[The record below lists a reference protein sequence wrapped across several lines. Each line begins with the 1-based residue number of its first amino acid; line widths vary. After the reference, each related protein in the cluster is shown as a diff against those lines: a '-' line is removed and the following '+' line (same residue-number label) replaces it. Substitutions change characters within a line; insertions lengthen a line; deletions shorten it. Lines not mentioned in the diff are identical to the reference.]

1 MLFKNYIFKFKIFP
15 ALIFAITFCGF
26 IVLGFWQI
34 DRADQKN
41 TLNSN
46 YTDRQQEAA
55 IVLDKNNV
63 IDEKSSLLWRKVE
76 FEGSFINK
84 QNIILDNQI
93 FNQIAGFNIITPFK
107 IKGSDSIVLVNR
119 GWHPNLKNR
128 EMLPV
133 INEIKGERSLLGYIA
148 GFPVSGIKLG
158 KNNIETLNSQIFRFQ
173 RLDTLE
179 LNYFL
184 SANVMPYM
192 IYLDP
197 IIDKEFYEN
206 FKLPAPDSQKNYGYA
221 FQWFAFAI
229 TLLIIFIR
237 LSMTRKTNGK

>member
-1 MLFKNYIFKFKIFP
+1 MLLKNYIFKFKLIP
-15 ALIFAITFCGF
+15 TLIFAITFCGF

-41 TLNSN
+41 VLNSN
-46 YTDRQQEAA
+46 YTDRQQEAT

-107 IKGSDSIVLVNR
+107 IKGSDSLVLINR

-128 EMLPV
+128 ETLPI
-133 INEIKGERSLLGYIA
+133 INEISDERILQGHIA
-148 GFPVSGIKLG
+148 SFPVSGIKLG

-173 RLDTLE
+173 RLDAAE
-179 LNYFL
+179 LNYFF
-184 SANVMPYM
+184 SAKIMPYM

-197 IIDKEFYEN
+197 IIDKELYGN

-237 LSMTRKTNGK
+237 LSMKRKSNGK